1 MLAICSQGFAQCLTS
16 GPNSPS
22 SVSNGTGIGSIAW
35 IDLTN
40 AQTSN
45 NLYATA
51 TALVIGDKTN
61 YLRFTNFG
69 FSIPTTATICGISI
83 EIEKKATG
91 LALVNVTDE
100 SVRIIKGGTIVGSDY
115 ADTGT
120 DWASSDFTSSY
131 GGSSDLWGTTWT
143 PSDINASDFGVALSA
158 ELASLS
164 VLPTA
169 QADHAQ
175 MTVYYDN
182 SLPIKLLN
190 FEAERTSDDL
200 VKLIWETESET
211 DNDFFTIERST
222 DGEKWEERGRLAGA
236 GTSNERLSY
245 SLTDKNRLNT
255 TSYYRLK
262 QTDFNGDFEYSKMV
276 SVHPLGLNSSTVSIF
291 PVPSSGI
298 FTIKASE
305 EILQLDVYNLWGENM
320 FSKEDVGADHLNID
334 LSHKRKDVYFVK
346 VRTSHNVITKRIVIK

>member
-1 MLAICSQGFAQCLTS
+1 MLVIYSQGFAQCLTS

-22 SVSNGTGIGSIAW
+22 TVSNGTGIGNIAW
-35 IDLTN
+35 GGLTS
-40 AQTSN
+40 AQTSD

-51 TALVIGDKTN
+51 TALAIGDKTN

-69 FSIPTTATICGISI
+69 FSIPTTATICGVLVQ
-83 EIEKKATG
+83 IEKKSSG
-91 LALVNVTDE
+91 IILERIVDE
-100 SVRIIKGGTIVGSDY
+100 SVRIIKGGSIVGSDY
-115 ADTGT
+115 SDTGT

-158 ELASLS
+158 DLIFIS

-169 QADHAQ
+169 QVDHAQ

-222 DGEKWEERGRLAGA
+222 DGEKWEERRRLAGA

-305 EILQLDVYNLWGENM
+305 EILQVEVYNVLGENI
-320 FSKEDVGADHLNID
+320 FSSRASSKLLDID
-334 LSHKRKDVYFVK
+334 LGNKPKDVYFIK
-346 VRTSHNVITKRIVIK
+346 IHTSNSLLTKRVVIE